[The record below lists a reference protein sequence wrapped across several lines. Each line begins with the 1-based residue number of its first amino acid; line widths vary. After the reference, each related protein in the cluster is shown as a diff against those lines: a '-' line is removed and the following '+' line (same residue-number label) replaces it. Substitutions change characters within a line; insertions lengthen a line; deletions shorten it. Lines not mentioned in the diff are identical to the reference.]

1 MEYSKRGRA
10 RGAII
15 AIAMAACLTT
25 IMTLEHAQAWPVDS
39 CTTQWEQSEAAAFC
53 GTPTYTEK
61 QGPYCGIRATC
72 EVNASIVT
80 GVNEAG
86 DLVRT
91 APQNIATASIG
102 PGGWFGGAVPQEV
115 VELTVVCVS
124 NYGSSY
130 ELQLTERTCR
140 TEWISADDA
149 VTYGVPTAA
158 DWNRRDSEARLGM
171 VDTDSEGVLPVY
183 RSDSNLQACVDGW
196 VLAGASYFCQG
207 STVGTTG
214 QGGAGA
220 PLPKCEISA
229 YCSATADV
237 YDPGRTRV
245 IAHGVTWEGELR
257 TMLPNDPVVATW
269 SQTEIE
275 NVELCLEETGME
287 NDIPSFTMHARTGC
301 EASELS
307 AGEAR
312 SRGVAGHRGPR

>member
-1 MEYSKRGRA
+1 MEYAKRGQA

-15 AIAMAACLTT
+15 TIAMAACLTA

-39 CTTQWEQSEAAAFC
+39 CTAKWEQSEAAAFC
-53 GTPTYTEK
+53 ETPTYTEK
-61 QGPYCGIRATC
+61 LGPYCGIRATC

-91 APQNIATASIG
+91 APQSVATTSIG
-102 PGGWFGGAVPQEV
+102 SGAWFAGAVPQDS
-115 VELTVVCVS
+115 VERIVICVS
-124 NYGSSY
+124 NYNNIY
-130 ELQLTERTCR
+130 ELQLTEQTCR
-140 TEWISADDA
+140 TEWISANDA
-149 VTYGVPTAA
+149 VTYGVPTTG
-158 DWNRRDSEARLGM
+158 DWNRRNNEARLGM

-183 RSDSNLQACVDGW
+183 RSDTNVQACIDGW
-196 VLAGASYFCQG
+196 VLAGASYFCQV
-207 STVGTTG
+207 STIGTTG

-229 YCSATADV
+229 HCSVTSDV
-237 YDPGRTRV
+237 YDPARRRV
-245 IAHGVTWEGELR
+245 IAQGITWEGDLR
-257 TMLPNDPVVATW
+257 GLVPNDQAAAIW

-287 NDIPSFTMHARTGC
+287 NDVPIFTMHARTGC
-301 EASELS
+301 EPGETS

-312 SRGVAGHRGPR
+312 SRGVAGHR